1 MLNDYIYCTLPKLK
15 VYKKECNIQRMKNCV
30 IQFRF
35 IQYNLDQYWHTNK
48 NFIWFIQQC
57 YGFVI
62 CKRYPSSKYVSSKLF
77 RFDYI
82 FSFVC
87 FPKQELIKHFW
98 NTVNILKPWHDTPWL
113 TLYLLNIGKV
123 ILTCN
128 VAWKPNIFT
137 SM

>member
-15 VYKKECNIQRMKNCV
+15 VYKKECNIQRKKIV
-30 IQFRF
+30 
-35 IQYNLDQYWHTNK
+35 QYSSNSFNIILTNIDVQTK